1 MRIKRTVVSCL
12 VAFTLLGSSA
22 SAMSAQATCPPH
34 NFADRVYQQTTSYT
48 RSHIYQHAIS
58 GELRTCYYQQ
68 YQIHLRVRC
77 AYCGL
82 ENGDMVVQDGG
93 QTGHT
98 CGN

>member
-12 VAFTLLGSSA
+12 AALTLLGSSA

-34 NFADRVYQQTTSYT
+34 HFVDRVYQQTTSYT
-48 RSHIYQHAIS
+48 RSHIYTYGNNGQTA
-58 GELRTCYYQQ
+58 TCYYQQ
-68 YQIHLRVRC
+68 YQIHFRIRC
-77 AYCGL
+77 ADCGL

-98 CGN
+98 CGK